1 MAGYD
6 KIYVGGQWVQPD
18 AATAEPVVNP
28 ATEQVIAEVPLGSAR
43 DVDRAVFAARAAFEE
58 WSATPSKERAAAL
71 RRIAAGLTS
80 RREEVAALA
89 TAEVGTPISLS
100 RGAHAGLPITS
111 FQFAADA
118 IEDADGTFEQIGNSR
133 VVREPYGVVGA
144 ISPWNYPLHQSAA
157 KVAPALAAGNTVV
170 LKPSEVAPLTS
181 WLLTEII
188 ADAGLP
194 AGAFNL
200 VSGDG
205 AVVGNRIAE
214 HPDVDLVSFTGSTAA
229 GVKVS
234 HAAAASVKKVSLELG
249 GKGPAVLLPGVDL
262 TTAVPQALLEAFLN
276 SGQTCKALT
285 RLLVSADQID
295 EAEEIITG
303 AVAAFTVGDP
313 TQESTQLGPV
323 ASRAQRDRVVDHIR
337 SGVADGARLLV
348 GGAEAPAG
356 LERGFYVRPT
366 VFTRVAPDLRIVGEE
381 IFGPVLVIQVYRTVD
396 EAVALANATEYGLSA
411 GVWAPTQDA
420 AIEVGR
426 RIRAGQVQING
437 GAFNPNAPFG
447 GYKRSGNGRE
457 YGPHG
462 LAEFQEVKSFQL

>member
-18 AATAEPVVNP
+18 AATAVPVVNP
-28 ATEQVIAEVPLGSAR
+28 ATEQVIAEVPMGSAR
-43 DVDRAVFAARAAFEE
+43 DVDRAVSAARAAFEE

-71 RRIAAGLTS
+71 RRIAGELTS
-80 RREEVAALA
+80 RREEIAALA
-89 TAEVGTPISLS
+89 TAEVGTPIGLS
-100 RGAHAGLPITS
+100 RGAHAGLPINS
-111 FQFAADA
+111 FLFAADT
-118 IEDADGTFEQIGNSR
+118 IEDADKEFEQIGNSR

-144 ISPWNYPLHQSAA
+144 ISPWNYPLHQTSA

-194 AGAFNL
+194 AGVFNL

-205 AVVGNRIAE
+205 AVVGTRIAE

-229 GVKVS
+229 GVQVC

-262 TTAVPQALLEAFLN
+262 RTAVPQALTEAFLN

-285 RLLVSADQID
+285 RLLVGADQID
-295 EAEEIITG
+295 EAEEIITA

-348 GGAEAPAG
+348 GGPEAPAG

-366 VFTRVAPDLRIVGEE
+366 VFTRVAPDLRIVREE
-381 IFGPVLVIQVYRTVD
+381 IFGPVLVVQVYRTVD

-411 GVWAPTQDA
+411 GVWAPTQDE

-457 YGPHG
+457 YGRYG
-462 LAEFQEVKSFQL
+462 VAEFQEVKSFQL